1 MRMLHIFTY
10 FGKLG
15 KRWSDGFLFAG
26 VLFIVWTN
34 IIFLIVIQVIGDV
47 KGINTEM
54 LVTPEGSFPYYEV
67 IQACNPPNITAVVL
81 FECETSLFTTIIVIL
96 AVLTRK
102 IG

>member
-1 MRMLHIFTY
+1 M
-10 FGKLG
+10 
-15 KRWSDGFLFAG
+15 
-26 VLFIVWTN
+26 
-34 IIFLIVIQVIGDV
+34 IGDV

-81 FECETSLFTTIIVIL
+81 FECEASLLTTIIVIF

-102 IG
+102 IGRQTLKTQRKSTHLSTWIFSSLHFIPSFTDYH